1 MSMST
6 TVLDMLSAI
15 SGVLP
20 ALDDGSL
27 RLSYA
32 DVQRSVTAER
42 RWFQSMK
49 VRRCALLAANSA
61 RWILSDLALLASEAV
76 NVPLLPSFS
85 HEQVAQV
92 LEDAGIEWILTD
104 AAERFTQ
111 DHPAFSY
118 VATSHRTGLA
128 LLRRDDRR
136 SLADSWPKGIS
147 KVSYTSGS
155 VDEPKGVHLRH
166 GAIQSVTDS
175 LVAEIA
181 GLGVQTHLCLLPLAD
196 LLENIVGVYVPLTMG
211 AKVVVRP
218 RHTMGVDQAGLKMPL
233 LLQALDAASPEST
246 ILTPE
251 LLRALVDAVRGGWR
265 APESLKFIAV
275 GGAVSTE
282 LFQEARDAGLPH
294 RDAEVRTV
302 DLGAID
308 AGRFIYLRA
317 PVTRVGSAA

>member
-1 MSMST
+1 MST

-32 DVQRSVTAER
+32 DVQRSVAAER

-49 VRRCALLAANSA
+49 VRRCALLAENSA

-85 HEQVAQV
+85 HEHVAQV

-104 AAERFTQ
+104 AGERVTRE
-111 DHPAFSY
+111 HPAFSY

-128 LLRRDDRR
+128 LLRRDD
-136 SLADSWPKGIS
+136 SPVGSGAWPKGIS
-147 KVSYTSGS
+147 KITYAPGSPGVSLKHNA
-155 VDEPKGVHLRH
+155 V
-166 GAIQSVTDS
+166 QSVTDS

-218 RHTMGVDQAGLKMPL
+218 RHTMGINNVSLKLPL
-233 LLQALDAASPEST
+233 LLQAIDTASPDSMIVT
-246 ILTPE
+246 RE
-251 LLRALVDAVRGGWR
+251 LLRALVDAVRDGWR

-275 GGAVSTE
+275 GGPVSAE
-282 LFQEARDAGLPH
+282 LFQEARHAGLPH
-294 RDAEVRTV
+294 PNAEVRTV

-308 AGRFIYLRA
+308 AGRFVYLRG
-317 PVTRVGSAA
+317 PVTQIG

>member
-1 MSMST
+1 MST
-6 TVLDMLSAI
+6 TVLDMLSAV

-20 ALDDGSL
+20 ALDGGSL

-32 DVQRSVTAER
+32 DVQRSVAAER

-49 VRRCALLAANSA
+49 VHRCALLAENSA

-85 HEQVAQV
+85 HGQVAQV
-92 LEDAGIEWILTD
+92 LEDAGVEWVLTD

-128 LLRRDDRR
+128 LLRRDDTPPPT
-136 SLADSWPKGIS
+136 DVWPNSIS
-147 KVSYTSGS
+147 KVTYVAGGAGE
-155 VDEPKGVHLRH
+155 EPEGVYWKHN
-166 GAIQSVTDS
+166 AIQSVTDS

-196 LLENIVGVYVPLTMG
+196 VLENIVGVYVPLTMG

-218 RHTMGVDQAGLKMPL
+218 RHTMGVNLAGLKVSL
-233 LLQALDAASPEST
+233 LLQAIDAASPDST
-246 ILTPE
+246 VLTPE
-251 LLRALVDAVRGGWR
+251 LLRALVDAVRDGWR

-275 GGAVSTE
+275 AGAVSTE
-282 LFQEARDAGLPH
+282 LFQEARHAGLPH
-294 RDAEVRTV
+294 PDAEMRTV

-308 AGRFIYLRA
+308 AGRFLYLRD
-317 PVTRVGSAA
+317 PVARIG